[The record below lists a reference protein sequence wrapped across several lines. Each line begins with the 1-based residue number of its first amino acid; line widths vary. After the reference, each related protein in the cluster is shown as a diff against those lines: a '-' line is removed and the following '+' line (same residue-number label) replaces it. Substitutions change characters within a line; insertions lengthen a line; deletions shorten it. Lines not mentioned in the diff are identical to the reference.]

1 MNIRSFRLGLA
12 AAGLFLAAGTVAAG
26 ELPKMTVYKDPYC
39 GCCTAWAERMREAGF
54 DVNVVIRGD
63 MLSVKSELGVSDD
76 LASCHTATVGK
87 YVLEGHV
94 PPAEVVRLLEEKPAA
109 IGLAV
114 PGMPMGSPGMG
125 VPGMGAD
132 DYEVVLFSASNN
144 SPYASY
150 SGEKRTD

>member
-1 MNIRSFRLGLA
+1 MKIRSLCLGLA
-12 AAGLFLAAGTVAAG
+12 VVGVAFVAGSALAE

-39 GCCTAWAERMREAGF
+39 GCCTAWADRMRDEGY
-54 DVNVVIRGD
+54 NVEVVVRGD
-63 MLSVKSELGVSDD
+63 MLSVKSELGVADD

-94 PPAEVVRLLEEKPAA
+94 PPAEVARLLEEKPAA
-109 IGLAV
+109 LGLAV
-114 PGMPMGSPGMG
+114 PGMPMGSPGMS

-132 DYEVVLFSASNN
+132 DYEVVLFSAGSS

-150 SGEKRTD
+150 RGEERAD